1 MSIRTLILQQLA
13 NTLANGGVASTDYSL
28 EATELPWTASGDPLY
43 VKNMRVV
50 YVSDEE
56 EAKVQLY
63 RTLDQG
69 AVYQTETL
77 VQAFLTEDAKNI
89 NANNP
94 TVIEN
99 MLNAK
104 SVVNTANGFN
114 VQIAESGYEQEIEG
128 DTITYTFEYTFTTI
142 QEKHNGSNKCNSGY

>member
-1 MSIRTLILQQLA
+1 MAKLA
-13 NTLANGGVASTDYSL
+13 ETVANGGVTSTDYAL
-28 EATELPWTASGDPLY
+28 ERNELPWSASGEPLY

-50 YVSDEE
+50 YVGDEE

-69 AVYQTETL
+69 NVYQTDTT

-89 NANNP
+89 NALNP

-104 SVVNTANGFN
+104 SVINTANGYN
-114 VQIAESGYEQEIEG
+114 VQVAESSYEHEIEN
-128 DTITYTFEYTFTTI
+128 DFITYTFEYNFTTI
-142 QEKHNGSNKCNSGY
+142 

>member
-13 NTLANGGVASTDYSL
+13 NTLANGGVTSTDYSL
-28 EATELPWTASGDPLY
+28 EANELPWNASGEPLY

-50 YVSDEE
+50 YVGDED

-69 AVYQTETL
+69 DVYQTETI

-104 SVVNTANGFN
+104 DIVNTANGFN

-142 QEKHNGSNKCNSGY
+142 

>member
-1 MSIRTLILQQLA
+1 MTIRIRDLLILKLSTA
-13 NTLANGGVASTDYSL
+13 IENGGVVSTDYSL

-50 YVSDEE
+50 YLSEEE

-69 AVYQTETL
+69 SVYQTETM

-104 SVVNTANGFN
+104 SVINTANGFN
-114 VQIAESGYEQEIEG
+114 VQVAESSYEQEIE
-128 DTITYTFEYTFTTI
+128 DDYITYTFEYNFTTI
-142 QEKHNGSNKCNSGY
+142 GE

>member
-1 MSIRTLILQQLA
+1 MSIRTLLLTQMA
-13 NTLANGGVASTDYSL
+13 NTLAGGGVVSEDYSL
-28 EATELPWTASGDPLY
+28 EANELPWTASGEPLY

-50 YVSDEE
+50 YISDED

-69 AVYQTETL
+69 AVYQTETV

-89 NANNP
+89 KANNP

-104 SVVNTANGFN
+104 SVVNTANGYN

-142 QEKHNGSNKCNSGY
+142 

>member
-1 MSIRTLILQQLA
+1 MSIRSLILTQLA
-13 NTLANGGVASTDYSL
+13 NTTANGGVASSDYSL
-28 EATELPWTASGDPLY
+28 EASELPFTASGEPLY

-50 YVSDEE
+50 YVGEEE

-69 AVYQTETL
+69 DVYQTETT

-114 VQIAESGYEQEIEG
+114 VQVADSGYEQEIE
-128 DTITYTFEYTFTTI
+128 DDHITYTFEYTFTTI
-142 QEKHNGSNKCNSGY
+142 

>member
-1 MSIRTLILQQLA
+1 MSIRTLLLTQMA
-13 NTLANGGVASTDYSL
+13 NTLAGGGVVSEDYSL
-28 EATELPWTASGDPLY
+28 EANELPWTASGEPLY

-50 YVSDEE
+50 YVSDED

-69 AVYQTETL
+69 AVYQTETV

-89 NANNP
+89 KANNP

-104 SVVNTANGFN
+104 SVVNTANGYN
-114 VQIAESGYEQEIEG
+114 VQIAESGYEQEIED

-142 QEKHNGSNKCNSGY
+142 

>member
-1 MSIRTLILQQLA
+1 MSIRTLILTQLA
-13 NTLANGGVASTDYSL
+13 NTLANGGVVAEDYSL
-28 EATELPWTASGDPLY
+28 EANELPWTASGQPLY

-50 YVSDEE
+50 YVGDED

-69 AVYQTETL
+69 DVYQTETL
-77 VQAFLTEDAKNI
+77 VQAFFTEDAKNI
-89 NANNP
+89 KANNP

-104 SVVNTANGFN
+104 NVVNTANGFN
-114 VQIAESGYEQEIEG
+114 VQIAESGYEHNIES

-142 QEKHNGSNKCNSGY
+142 

>member
-1 MSIRTLILQQLA
+1 MSIRTLLINQL
-13 NTLANGGVASTDYSL
+13 NQSTTNGGVVSGDYSL
-28 EATELPWTASGDPLY
+28 EVNELPWNASGEPLY
-43 VKNMRVV
+43 VKNMKVV
-50 YVSDEE
+50 YVGEEDEN
-56 EAKVQLY
+56 KVQLY

-69 AVYQTETL
+69 QVYQTETT

-89 NANNP
+89 NSLNP

-114 VQIAESGYEQEIEG
+114 VQLAESVVEHEIEN
-128 DTITYTFEYTFTTI
+128 DFITYTFEYTFTTI
-142 QEKHNGSNKCNSGY
+142 

>member
-1 MSIRTLILQQLA
+1 MSIRSLLLTQLA
-13 NTLANGGVASTDYSL
+13 NTTDNGGVASTDYSL
-28 EATELPWTASGDPLY
+28 EANELPWSASGESLY

-50 YVSDEE
+50 YVGDED

-69 AVYQTETL
+69 DVYQTETV

-89 NANNP
+89 KANNP

-99 MLNAK
+99 MLDAK
-104 SVVNTANGFN
+104 SVVNTANGYN
-114 VQIAESGYEQEIEG
+114 VQVAESGYEQEIE
-128 DTITYTFEYTFTTI
+128 DDYITYTFEYNFTTI
-142 QEKHNGSNKCNSGY
+142 

>member
-1 MSIRTLILQQLA
+1 MVVLFQMI
-13 NTLANGGVASTDYSL
+13 DSL
-28 EATELPWTASGDPLY
+28 EANELPWNASGEPLY

-50 YVSDEE
+50 YVGDED

-69 AVYQTETL
+69 NVYQTETT

-89 NANNP
+89 KANNP
-94 TVIEN
+94 TVIDN

-104 SVVNTANGFN
+104 DIVNTANGFN
-114 VQIAESGYEQEIEG
+114 VQLAESGYEQEIDG
-128 DTITYTFEYTFTTI
+128 DTITYTFEYIFTTI
-142 QEKHNGSNKCNSGY
+142 

>member
-28 EATELPWTASGDPLY
+28 EATELPWTASGEPLY

-69 AVYQTETL
+69 NVYQTDTV

-104 SVVNTANGFN
+104 SVVNTANGYN
-114 VQIAESGYEQEIEG
+114 VQIAESSYEQEIEG

-142 QEKHNGSNKCNSGY
+142 

>member
-1 MSIRTLILQQLA
+1 MSIRSNIMAKLA
-13 NTLANGGVASTDYSL
+13 ETVANGGVTSTDYSL
-28 EATELPWTASGDPLY
+28 ERNELPWNASGEPLY

-50 YVSDEE
+50 YVSEEE

-69 AVYQTETL
+69 DVYQTETL

-94 TVIEN
+94 TVIDN

-104 SVVNTANGFN
+104 DIVNTANGFN
-114 VQIAESGYEQEIEG
+114 VQIAESGYEQEIQG

-142 QEKHNGSNKCNSGY
+142 

>member
-1 MSIRTLILQQLA
+1 MSIRSNIMAKLA
-13 NTLANGGVASTDYSL
+13 ETTANGGVTSTDYSL
-28 EATELPWTASGDPLY
+28 ERNELPWNASGEPLY

-50 YVSDEE
+50 YVGDEE

-69 AVYQTETL
+69 NVYQTDTT

-89 NANNP
+89 NALNP

-104 SVVNTANGFN
+104 SVINTANGYN
-114 VQIAESGYEQEIEG
+114 VQVAESSYEHEIEN
-128 DTITYTFEYTFTTI
+128 DFITYTFEYNFTTI
-142 QEKHNGSNKCNSGY
+142 

>member
-28 EATELPWTASGDPLY
+28 EATELPWTASGEPLY

-69 AVYQTETL
+69 NVYQTDTV

-104 SVVNTANGFN
+104 SVVNTANGYN
-114 VQIAESGYEQEIEG
+114 VQIAESSYEQEIEG

>member
-13 NTLANGGVASTDYSL
+13 NTLANGGVEAEDYSL
-28 EATELPWTASGDPLY
+28 EATELPWTASGEALY

-50 YVSDEE
+50 YVSDEDE
-56 EAKVQLY
+56 SKVQLY

-69 AVYQTETL
+69 TVYQTETT
-77 VQAFLTEDAKNI
+77 VQAFLSEDAKNI
-89 NANNP
+89 KANNP

-104 SVVNTANGFN
+104 DIVNKANGYN
-114 VQIAESGYEQEIEG
+114 VQIADSGYEQAIEG

-142 QEKHNGSNKCNSGY
+142 

>member
-1 MSIRTLILQQLA
+1 MSIRSLLLTQLA
-13 NTLANGGVASTDYSL
+13 KTTANGGVASTDYSL
-28 EATELPWTASGDPLY
+28 EATELPWTASGEPLY

-50 YVSDEE
+50 YVSEE
-56 EAKVQLY
+56 DEAKVQLY

-69 AVYQTETL
+69 AVYQTDTV

-89 NANNP
+89 KANNP

-104 SVVNTANGFN
+104 NVINGANGYN
-114 VQIAESGYEQEIEG
+114 VQLAESAYEQEIDG

-142 QEKHNGSNKCNSGY
+142 

>member
-28 EATELPWTASGDPLY
+28 EATELPWTASGEPLY

-69 AVYQTETL
+69 DVYQTDTM

-94 TVIEN
+94 IVIEN

-142 QEKHNGSNKCNSGY
+142 

>member
-1 MSIRTLILQQLA
+1 MTIRELLLQRLL
-13 NTLANGGVASTDYSL
+13 NTTDSGGVTSTDYSL
-28 EATELPWTASGDPLY
+28 EINELPWNASGEPLY

-50 YVSDEE
+50 YVGEEE
-56 EAKVQLY
+56 EAKIQLY

-69 AVYQTETL
+69 DVYQTETT

-94 TVIEN
+94 TVIDN

-104 SVVNTANGFN
+104 SVVNTGSGYN
-114 VQIAESGYEQEIEG
+114 VQIAESGYEQEIDG
-128 DTITYTFEYTFTTI
+128 DSITYTFEYTFTTI
-142 QEKHNGSNKCNSGY
+142 

>member
-1 MSIRTLILQQLA
+1 MSIRSLLLTQLA
-13 NTLANGGVASTDYSL
+13 NTTDNGGVASTDYSL
-28 EATELPWTASGDPLY
+28 EANELPWSASGEPLY

-50 YVSDEE
+50 YVGDED

-69 AVYQTETL
+69 DVYQTETI

-89 NANNP
+89 KANNP

-99 MLNAK
+99 MLDAK
-104 SVVNTANGFN
+104 SVVNTDNGYN
-114 VQIAESGYEQEIEG
+114 VQVAESGYEQEIE
-128 DTITYTFEYTFTTI
+128 DDYITYTFEYNFTTI
-142 QEKHNGSNKCNSGY
+142 

>member
-13 NTLANGGVASTDYSL
+13 NTLANGVASTDYSL
-28 EATELPWTASGDPLY
+28 EATELPWSASGEPLY

-50 YVSDEE
+50 YVSEEE

-69 AVYQTETL
+69 TVYQTETI

-94 TVIEN
+94 TVIDN

-104 SVVNTANGFN
+104 DIVNTANGFN
-114 VQIAESGYEQEIEG
+114 VQLAESSYEQEIEG

-142 QEKHNGSNKCNSGY
+142 

>member
-28 EATELPWTASGDPLY
+28 EATELPWSASGEPLY
-43 VKNMRVV
+43 EKNMRVV
-50 YVSDEE
+50 YVSEEE

-69 AVYQTETL
+69 TVYQTDTL

-104 SVVNTANGFN
+104 DIVNKANGFN
-114 VQIAESGYEQEIEG
+114 VQLADSGYAQEIDG

-142 QEKHNGSNKCNSGY
+142 

>member
-1 MSIRTLILQQLA
+1 MSIRTLLLTQMA
-13 NTLANGGVASTDYSL
+13 NTLAGGGVVSEDYSL
-28 EATELPWTASGDPLY
+28 EANELPWTASGEPLY

-50 YVSDEE
+50 YVSDED

-69 AVYQTETL
+69 AVYQTETV

-89 NANNP
+89 KANNP

-104 SVVNTANGFN
+104 SVVNTANGYN

-142 QEKHNGSNKCNSGY
+142 

>member
-13 NTLANGGVASTDYSL
+13 NTLANGGVTSTDYSL
-28 EATELPWTASGDPLY
+28 EANELPWTASGEPLY

-50 YVSDEE
+50 YVSDEDE
-56 EAKVQLY
+56 SKVQLY

-69 AVYQTETL
+69 TVYQTETV
-77 VQAFLTEDAKNI
+77 VQAFLSEDAKNI
-89 NANNP
+89 KANNP

-104 SVVNTANGFN
+104 DIVNTANGYN
-114 VQIAESGYEQEIEG
+114 VQLADSGYEQEIE
-128 DTITYTFEYTFTTI
+128 DSTITYTFEYTFTTI
-142 QEKHNGSNKCNSGY
+142 

>member
-69 AVYQTETL
+69 TVYQTDTL

-104 SVVNTANGFN
+104 SVVNTANGYN
-114 VQIAESGYEQEIEG
+114 VQIAESSYEQEIEG

-142 QEKHNGSNKCNSGY
+142 

>member
-1 MSIRTLILQQLA
+1 MSIRTLLLTQLA
-13 NTLANGGVASTDYSL
+13 NTTSNGGVASLDYSL

-50 YVSDEE
+50 YVSEEE
-56 EAKVQLY
+56 EAKVQLF

-69 AVYQTETL
+69 SVYQTETV

-104 SVVNTANGFN
+104 SVVNTANGYN
-114 VQIAESGYEQEIEG
+114 VQIAESGYEQEIDG

-142 QEKHNGSNKCNSGY
+142 

>member
-1 MSIRTLILQQLA
+1 MTIRELLLQQLA
-13 NTLANGGVASTDYSL
+13 NTLANGGVVSTDYSL
-28 EATELPWTASGDPLY
+28 EANELPWNASGQPLY

-50 YVSDEE
+50 YVGDEAE
-56 EAKVQLY
+56 DKIQLY

-69 AVYQTETL
+69 DVYQTDTT

-114 VQIAESGYEQEIEG
+114 VQVADSGYEHSIEG
-128 DTITYTFEYTFTTI
+128 DFITYTFEYTFTTI
-142 QEKHNGSNKCNSGY
+142 

>member
-1 MSIRTLILQQLA
+1 MSIRTLLLTQMA
-13 NTLANGGVASTDYSL
+13 NTLAGGGVVSEDYSL
-28 EATELPWTASGDPLY
+28 EANELPWTASGEPLY

-50 YVSDEE
+50 YISDED

-69 AVYQTETL
+69 AVYQTETV

-89 NANNP
+89 KANNP

-104 SVVNTANGFN
+104 SVVNTANGYN
-114 VQIAESGYEQEIEG
+114 VQIAESGYEQEIED

-142 QEKHNGSNKCNSGY
+142 

>member
-1 MSIRTLILQQLA
+1 MSIRSLLLTQLA
-13 NTLANGGVASTDYSL
+13 KTTASGGVTSSDYSL
-28 EATELPWTASGDPLY
+28 EATELPFTASGEPLY

-50 YVSDEE
+50 YVGEE
-56 EAKVQLY
+56 EQAKVQLY

-69 AVYQTETL
+69 DVYQTDTT

-99 MLNAK
+99 MLSAK
-104 SVVNTANGFN
+104 SVINTANGFN
-114 VQIAESGYEQEIEG
+114 VQIAESSYEQLIEE
-128 DTITYTFEYTFTTI
+128 DFITYTFEYTFTTI
-142 QEKHNGSNKCNSGY
+142 

>member
-1 MSIRTLILQQLA
+1 MSIRSNIMSKLA
-13 NTLANGGVASTDYSL
+13 ETTANGGVTSTDYSL
-28 EATELPWTASGDPLY
+28 ERNELPFTASGEPLY

-50 YVSDEE
+50 YVGEEE

-69 AVYQTETL
+69 DVYQTDTT

-104 SVVNTANGFN
+104 SVINTSTGHN
-114 VQIAESGYEQEIEG
+114 VQIAESNYEQNIE
-128 DTITYTFEYTFTTI
+128 DDFITYTFEYTFTTI
-142 QEKHNGSNKCNSGY
+142 